1 MNGTDISLKEG
12 LKSGTHSYYQE
23 HILSQKCILDQECV
37 LNHLE
42 IITIPPPT
50 LNLPPLPMR
59 EERFRL
65 KEIVFYNLSIYLFNI
80 FEILIIKLIIFLNL
94 QIVNPLY

>member
-1 MNGTDISLKEG
+1 MDISLKEH

-23 HILSQKCILDQECV
+23 HILSQECILDQECV

-42 IITIPPPT
+42 IVKIPPPT

-65 KEIVFYNLSIYLFNI
+65 KEIVFYNLFIYLFNI
-80 FEILIIKLIIFLNL
+80 LK
-94 QIVNPLY
+94 Y